1 MHQNAETITSGETL
15 SHIIEGG
22 GNRPLALDAGHAAYR
37 LLRGYAD
44 IFVLDRVGE
53 ARRHLFRM
61 EKGGVLFS
69 VAGASDGRLIA
80 IGGLGS
86 CFERIGIETA
96 LAKAPAVGEWV
107 RCMNGALGGSRDW
120 PTRLIEADVVELQP
134 GETCSAA
141 AGGYALVIADEPAFS
156 WNGRIL
162 QPGTPF
168 PVAAPGQL
176 VANAGGRLRP
186 IAVPSVGDMAEG
198 LANLSRMTV
207 EAVLTRFEA
216 ERMEA
221 SRRQDIQATSSVGR
235 FSEAL
240 GTLAKLGSGG
250 ASVHNPW
257 HAAIAAA
264 MKSLGR
270 PLPNLP
276 DETRR
281 KLADARA
288 FEPILRDLLLDYRD
302 VILKDGWWTRDG
314 LPMLA
319 ETAEGVP
326 IALVPA
332 RRGGFLAVGPDG
344 SRKVD
349 AAVAATL
356 RQKVLQLYP
365 LLEDRRLG
373 FGDLARFA
381 TRGLGAEA
389 RIVIVT
395 SVLAAATMSLLPV
408 ATGIL
413 FDTVVPLNDRS
424 GLWQVALLLVAAAL
438 GQSIFE
444 LTRAMTVE
452 RIEATLD
459 ARLQAAIVLRLFRL
473 PASFFQRYA
482 VGELGHRTL
491 GLQEVR
497 QLLTGSTLAGV
508 FGLIGTVSG
517 LVTMGFI
524 NWRLTLFALAP
535 ILVTVAIS
543 GWIARRQLLHERA
556 RFERRGGS
564 FLLQILVG
572 LPKLRAAAAE
582 MRAFAEWTWRTVHE
596 RHALEQSR
604 RWQGWQMVGVAVLGP
619 LSLLFLFGC
628 VLFVM
633 KSETASAALEAMVVG
648 SGAAD
653 EAASLSTGMFVA
665 FITAFGQVSAAL
677 TGTITAVSELLTI
690 NPLMARTMPIVEA
703 EPEISREREAPGRLS
718 GEIAFNRVHFRYSP
732 DGPLILRDVSFH
744 IRPGEYIGIVGESGS
759 GKSTIMRLLLGFET
773 PEEGGLLFDGKPS
786 DRLDPTLLRKEIGV
800 VLQNGRITLGSIYE
814 NIAGA
819 SGLGLEAA
827 WAAARLVALAP
838 DVEAMPMGMH
848 TVLSDGGGALS
859 GGQRQRILLARALVN
874 EPKILLLDEA
884 TSALD
889 NRTQS
894 VVTDTL
900 ARLQVTRIVIA
911 HRLSTIRE
919 VDRILVMDKGR
930 LVESGSY
937 DQLIE
942 AGGLFHA
949 LARRQLLENEA

>member
-1 MHQNAETITSGETL
+1 MHRNADSFKAHDTPAL
-15 SHIIEGG
+15 VIEGG
-22 GNRPLALDAGHAAYR
+22 GNRPLALDGGYAAYR

-44 IFVLDRVGE
+44 IFVLDRVGD
-53 ARRHLFRM
+53 ARRHLFRL
-61 EKGGVLFS
+61 EKGEVLFS
-69 VAGASDGRLIA
+69 TAAASEGHLVAV
-80 IGGLGS
+80 GGLGS
-86 CFERIGIETA
+86 CFERIGMDA
-96 LAKAPAVGEWV
+96 VVAKASAVGEWV

-120 PTRLIEADVVELQP
+120 PTRLIEAEAVDLQP

-141 AGGYALVIADEPAFS
+141 AGSFALVVADEPAFS
-156 WNGRIL
+156 WNGRVL
-162 QPGTPF
+162 EPASPF
-168 PVAAPGQL
+168 PIAAPGQL
-176 VANAGGRLRP
+176 AAGKGGRLRP
-186 IAVPSVGDMAEG
+186 IIDPAEREMAEG
-198 LANLSRMTV
+198 LANLSRMTM
-207 EAVLTRFEA
+207 EAVLAKFEA
-216 ERMEA
+216 ERAEA
-221 SRRQDIQATSSVGR
+221 SRRQELQGTSSIGR

-240 GTLAKLGSGG
+240 GALAKVGNNWTP
-250 ASVHNPW
+250 VRNPW
-257 HAAIAAA
+257 HAAIDAA

-270 PLPNLP
+270 PLRSPS

-288 FEPILRDLLLDYRD
+288 FEPILGDLLLDYRD
-302 VILKDGWWTRDG
+302 VILKEGWWKRDG

-319 ETAEGVP
+319 ETVEGEPV
-326 IALVPA
+326 ALVPA
-332 RRGGFLAVGPDG
+332 RRGGFLAIGSDG
-344 SRKVD
+344 NRKVD

-356 RQKVLQLYP
+356 RRKALQLYP

-381 TRGLGAEA
+381 TQGMGAEA
-389 RIVIVT
+389 RLVVIT
-395 SVLAAATMSLLPV
+395 SILAASAMALLPV

-424 GLWQVALLLVAAAL
+424 GLWQVVLLLVAAAL
-438 GQSIFE
+438 GQSLFE
-444 LTRAMTVE
+444 LTRAMAVE

-459 ARLQAAIVLRLFRL
+459 ARMQAAIVLRLFRL

-482 VGELGHRTL
+482 VGELGQRTL

-517 LVTMGFI
+517 LATMSFI
-524 NWRLTLFALAP
+524 NWRLTLFALVP
-535 ILVTVAIS
+535 ILLTVFVS
-543 GWIARRQLLHERA
+543 GWIARRQLQHERA

-582 MRAFAEWTWRTVHE
+582 MRAFAEWTWRTENE
-596 RHALEQSR
+596 RHEMEQSR

-628 VLFVM
+628 VLLVM
-633 KSETASAALEAMVVG
+633 KSEIANAALEAMVMG
-648 SGAAD
+648 SDAAG

-677 TGTITAVSELLTI
+677 TGTINAVSELLTI
-690 NPLMARTMPIVEA
+690 NPLVARTMPIVEA
-703 EPEISREREAPGRLS
+703 EPEVSREREAPGRLS
-718 GEIAFNRVHFRYSP
+718 GDIAFNRVHFRYSP
-732 DGPLILRDVSFH
+732 DGPLILRDLSFH

-800 VLQNGRITLGSIYE
+800 VLQNGRITPGSIYE

-848 TVLSDGGGALS
+848 TVLNDGGGALS
-859 GGQRQRILLARALVN
+859 GGQRQRILLARSLVN

-889 NRTQS
+889 NRTQQ

-911 HRLSTIRE
+911 HRLSTIRA
-919 VDRILVMDKGR
+919 VDRIFVMDKGR
-930 LVESGSY
+930 LVESGTY

-949 LARRQLLENEA
+949 LARRQLLESEA

>member
-1 MHQNAETITSGETL
+1 MYQNADRMKGSRPL
-15 SHIIEGG
+15 AQVIEGG
-22 GNRPLALDAGHAAYR
+22 GNKPLALDEGFAAFR

-44 IFVLDRVGE
+44 VFVLDRIGDG
-53 ARRHLFRM
+53 RRHLFRL
-61 EKGGVLFS
+61 EKGGLLFS
-69 VAGASDGRLIA
+69 TESASEGCLVA

-86 CFERIGIETA
+86 CFERIAMEEA
-96 LAKAPAVGEWV
+96 VAKASAVGEWV
-107 RCMNGALGGSRDW
+107 RCMNGAFGRSHDW
-120 PTRLIEADVVELQP
+120 PSHLVDREALDLQP

-141 AGGYALVIADEPAFS
+141 AGEFALVVTDEPVFS
-156 WNGRIL
+156 WNGRTL
-162 QPGTPF
+162 EPASPF
-168 PVAAPGQL
+168 PLAAPGQL
-176 VANAGGRLRP
+176 AARNGGRLRP
-186 IAVPSVGDMAEG
+186 IVQPTTHEVAEG

-207 EAVLTRFEA
+207 EAVFARFESERA
-216 ERMEA
+216 EA
-221 SRRQDIQATSSVGR
+221 GRRQDIQAISSANR

-240 GTLAKLGSGG
+240 GTLAKVGGSRTPIR
-250 ASVHNPW
+250 NPW
-257 HAAIAAA
+257 HAAIEAA
-264 MKSLGR
+264 MKSLGQ
-270 PLPNLP
+270 PLGTPS

-281 KLADARA
+281 KLTDARS
-288 FEPILRDLLLDYRD
+288 FEPILRDLLLDYRE
-302 VILKDGWWTRDG
+302 VVLKDGWWKRDG
-314 LPMLA
+314 LPMLG
-319 ETAEGVP
+319 ESVEGEP
-326 IALVPA
+326 LALVPA
-332 RRGGFLAVGPDG
+332 RRGGYLAIGLDGPRKVGP
-344 SRKVD
+344 
-349 AAVAATL
+349 AVAATL
-356 RQKVLQLYP
+356 RQKALQLYP
-365 LLEDRRLG
+365 LLEDRQLG

-381 TRGLGAEA
+381 TRGMGAEA
-389 RIVIVT
+389 RLVVVT
-395 SVLAAATMSLLPV
+395 SILAASTMALLPV

-444 LTRAMTVE
+444 LTRAMAVE

-459 ARLQAAIVLRLFRL
+459 ARMQAAIVLRLFRL

-482 VGELGHRTL
+482 VGELGQRTL

-517 LVTMGFI
+517 LATMAFI

-535 ILVTVAIS
+535 ILLTVAVS
-543 GWIARRQLLHERA
+543 GWIARRQLQHERA

-582 MRAFAEWTWRTVHE
+582 MRAFAEWTWRTVNE
-596 RHALEQSR
+596 RRELEESR
-604 RWQGWQMVGVAVLGP
+604 RWQGWQMVGIAVLGP

-628 VLFVM
+628 VLLVM
-633 KSETASAALEAMVVG
+633 KSETASAALEEMVLG
-648 SGAAD
+648 SDAAVD
-653 EAASLSTGMFVA
+653 VASLSTGMFVA

-677 TGTITAVSELLTI
+677 TGTINAVSELLTI
-690 NPLMARTMPIVEA
+690 NPLIARTMPIVEA
-703 EPEISREREAPGRLS
+703 KPEISREREAPGRLS

-800 VLQNGRITLGSIYE
+800 VLQNGRITPGSIYE

-848 TVLSDGGGALS
+848 TILNDGGGALS
-859 GGQRQRILLARALVN
+859 GGQRQRILLARSLVN

-889 NRTQS
+889 NRTQQ

-919 VDRILVMDKGR
+919 VDRIFVMDKGR
-930 LVESGSY
+930 LVESGTY

>member
-1 MHQNAETITSGETL
+1 MHRSAEPFKADETL
-15 SHIIEGG
+15 TLIIEGG
-22 GNRPLALDAGHAAYR
+22 GNRPLALDGEQAAYR

-61 EKGGVLFS
+61 EKGGLLFS
-69 VAGASDGRLIA
+69 MAAASDGRLVA

-86 CFERIGIETA
+86 SFERIGIEA
-96 LAKAPAVGEWV
+96 AMARPSAIAEWV
-107 RCMNGALGGSRDW
+107 RGMNGALGGWLDW
-120 PTRLIEADVVELQP
+120 PTRLIETEAVDLQP

-141 AGGYALVIADEPAFS
+141 AGGFALVVADEPAFI

-162 QPGTPF
+162 EPASPF
-168 PVAAPGQL
+168 PIAAPGQL
-176 VANAGGRLRP
+176 VARDGGRLRP
-186 IAVPSVGDMAEG
+186 LVDPSARDMAEG

-207 EAVLTRFEA
+207 EAVLALFEA
-216 ERMEA
+216 ERAAA
-221 SRRQDIQATSSVGR
+221 SRRQDIQATSSIGR

-240 GTLAKLGSGG
+240 GALANVGG
-250 ASVHNPW
+250 VRAPARNPW
-257 HAAIAAA
+257 HTAIEAA

-270 PLPNLP
+270 PLRNLS

-288 FEPILRDLLLDYRD
+288 FEPVLGDLLLDYRD
-302 VILKDGWWTRDG
+302 IVLKEGWWKRDG

-319 ETAEGVP
+319 ETAEGEP
-326 IALVPA
+326 LALVPA
-332 RRGGFLAVGPDG
+332 RRGGFLAIGPDG

-356 RQKVLQLYP
+356 RQKALQLYP
-365 LLEDRRLG
+365 LLEDKRLG
-373 FGDLARFA
+373 FADLARFA
-381 TRGLGAEA
+381 TRGMGAEA
-389 RIVIVT
+389 RLVVVT
-395 SVLAAATMSLLPV
+395 SILAAAAMALLPL
-408 ATGIL
+408 ATGVL

-438 GQSIFE
+438 GQSFFE
-444 LTRAMTVE
+444 LTRAMAVE

-459 ARLQAAIVLRLFRL
+459 ARMQAAIVSRLFRL

-482 VGELGHRTL
+482 VGELGQRAL

-508 FGLIGTVSG
+508 FGLIGTLSG
-517 LVTMGFI
+517 LATMAFI

-535 ILVTVAIS
+535 IFVTVVLS

-556 RFERRGGS
+556 RFERRGAS

-582 MRAFAEWTWRTVHE
+582 MRAFAEWTWRTVNE

-628 VLFVM
+628 VLLVM
-633 KSETASAALEAMVVG
+633 KSEIASASLEAMVMGSDAVG
-648 SGAAD
+648 

-677 TGTITAVSELLTI
+677 TGSINAVSELLTI
-690 NPLMARTMPIVEA
+690 NPLVARTMPIVETA
-703 EPEISREREAPGRLS
+703 PEVSRQREAPGRLS

-800 VLQNGRITLGSIYE
+800 VLQNGRITPGSIYE

-848 TVLSDGGGALS
+848 TVLNDGGGALS

-889 NRTQS
+889 NRTQR

>member
-1 MHQNAETITSGETL
+1 MYQNAEAMKGGQPL
-15 SHIIEGG
+15 AHVIEGG
-22 GNRPLALDAGHAAYR
+22 GNRPLALDGGFAAYR

-44 IFVLDRVGE
+44 IFVVDRVGDR
-53 ARRHLFRM
+53 RRHLFRL
-61 EKGGVLFS
+61 EKGGMLFS
-69 VAGASDGRLIA
+69 TEAEAEGCLVA

-86 CFERIGIETA
+86 CFERVGLEVG
-96 LAKAPAVGEWV
+96 LAKASSVGEWV

-120 PTRLIEADVVELQP
+120 PTRLIETEAIDLRP

-141 AGGYALVIADEPAFS
+141 AGDFALVAADEPAFV
-156 WNGRIL
+156 WNGRVL
-162 QPGTPF
+162 EPASPF
-168 PVAAPGQL
+168 LIAAPGQL
-176 VANAGGRLRP
+176 EAREEGRLRP
-186 IAVPSVGDMAEG
+186 VVDPGLQDMAEG
-198 LANLSRMTV
+198 LANLSRMMV
-207 EAVLTRFEA
+207 GAVLAIFEA
-216 ERMEA
+216 ERTEA
-221 SRRQDIQATSSVGR
+221 NRRQDMRAASSTGR

-240 GTLAKLGSGG
+240 GTLAKVGDNWTPVL
-250 ASVHNPW
+250 NPW
-257 HAAIAAA
+257 HAAIEAA

-270 PLPNLP
+270 PSRILP

-281 KLADARA
+281 KLSEARA
-288 FEPILRDLLLDYRD
+288 FEPVLRDLLLDYRE
-302 VILKDGWWTRDG
+302 VVLKEGWWKRDG

-319 ETAEGVP
+319 ETVEGEP
-326 IALVPA
+326 LALVPA
-332 RRGGFLAVGPDG
+332 RRGGFLAIGSDG
-344 SRKVD
+344 QRRVD

-356 RQKVLQLYP
+356 RQKALQLYP
-365 LLEDRRLG
+365 LLEDRRLA
-373 FGDLARFA
+373 FRDLARFA
-381 TRGLGAEA
+381 TRGMGAEA
-389 RIVIVT
+389 QIVVVT
-395 SVLAAATMSLLPV
+395 SILAALTMALLPV

-413 FDTVVPLNDRS
+413 FDTVAPLNDRS
-424 GLWQVALLLVAAAL
+424 GLWQVALLLIAAAF

-459 ARLQAAIVLRLFRL
+459 ARMQAAIVLRLFRL

-482 VGELGHRTL
+482 VGELGQRTL

-497 QLLTGSTLAGV
+497 QLLTGSTLAGI

-517 LVTMGFI
+517 LATMAFI

-535 ILVTVAIS
+535 ILITVVVS
-543 GWIARRQLLHERA
+543 GWIARRQLRHERA

-564 FLLQILVG
+564 FLLQVLIG

-582 MRAFAEWTWRTVHE
+582 MRAFAEWTWRTVNE
-596 RHALEQSR
+596 RRELEQSR

-628 VLFVM
+628 LLLVM
-633 KSETASAALEAMVVG
+633 KSETANAALEAMVMG
-648 SGAAD
+648 SGAAG

-690 NPLMARTMPIVEA
+690 DPLVERTMPIVEA

-732 DGPLILRDVSFH
+732 ESPLVLRDVSFH

-800 VLQNGRITLGSIYE
+800 VLQNGRITPGSIYE

-859 GGQRQRILLARALVN
+859 GGQRQRILLARSLVS

-889 NRTQS
+889 NRTQQ

-930 LVESGSY
+930 LVESGTY